1 MRETVLLFHFS
12 DRDKRNRIAR
22 ALLPLKVKIKE
33 IEKADYLKPVGF
45 LAGNKDIEAVQELYD
60 GPELE
65 GEMMVLAGI
74 LGDRMDAVLKAVR
87 KSALVPYKAVLTPTN
102 QCWNVLELFQEIR
115 KEHELMHKK
124 EE

>member
-22 ALLPLKVKIKE
+22 ALLPLKVRIKE
-33 IEKADYLKPVGF
+33 IEKADYLNPVGF
-45 LAGNKDIEAVQELYD
+45 LAGNKEIEAAQDIYD

-74 LGDRMDAVLKAVR
+74 LGNRMDGVLKAVR
-87 KSALVPYKAVLTPTN
+87 KAGSVPYKAVLTSAN
-102 QCWNVLELFQEIR
+102 QYWNVLELFQEIR